1 MSVACHEAGHAL
13 QHANNYVPLKVRNGI
28 VPIVN
33 FSSRFA
39 WILIFLGIITSAAG
53 NYISDI
59 AFNIGILMFVAVIVF
74 HLITLPVEFNASS
87 RAMEQMELVG
97 IISGNEK
104 KPARKVLSA
113 AAMTYV
119 ASLTIA
125 IAQLIRLL
133 AIRDRD

>member
-1 MSVACHEAGHAL
+1 M
-13 QHANNYVPLKVRNGI
+13 
-28 VPIVN
+28 
-33 FSSRFA
+33 
-39 WILIFLGIITSAAG
+39 
-53 NYISDI
+53 

-87 RAMEQMELVG
+87 RAMEQMELAG
-97 IISGNEK
+97 IIDADEK